1 MPLLSDVDTL
11 IENQQLKSK
20 WPRLIVEFYVV
31 VFGKSAYRLPT
42 DSKGTMSKMQNRV
55 RLTAGRVDA
64 FTCPAGKSQAFLWD
78 TEAPA
83 LALRVTPTGRKTYV
97 FESRLNGATLR
108 LNIGTAADWPIEKAR
123 GEARRLKVLVDSG
136 TDPRELER
144 QQQAN
149 KAAAKAAAT
158 AKALTVGEV
167 WPLYLEH
174 GKPKRRDAWKPRYRA
189 DLEAMAAPGGQ
200 KKKRGHGM
208 TRPGPLYPLLAVP
221 LAQVNED
228 TLKAWF
234 DREALLGKHQAARA
248 LMMFRGFLRWCA
260 ARPEYRNLAD
270 RYAGKAAAIVES
282 LPSSTRRTDALEAA
296 QVPGWW
302 AGVEQ
307 LSNRTA
313 SAYLR
318 ALLLTGA
325 RREELAALTW
335 ANVDFQWRK
344 LTIADKV
351 ETTRT
356 IPLSPYMAQ
365 MLATLPRVGPYVF
378 ASTGKAGRI
387 TDTRNSHSKA
397 LQSAAIEGLTIHG
410 LRRSFSLLGEA
421 AGAPAGAI
429 AQVMGHKPSA
439 TAEGYRP
446 RSVDVLRPFLEQI
459 ERHILGLAGVQF
471 DAKVE
476 PGKLSVVA

>member
-1 MPLLSDVDTL
+1 MAKVA
-11 IENQQLKSK
+11 
-20 WPRLIVEFYVV
+20 F
-31 VFGKSAYRLPT
+31 
-42 DSKGTMSKMQNRV
+42 
-55 RLTAGRVDA
+55 TAGRVSG
-64 FTCPAGKSQAFLWD
+64 FKCPPDKKQAFLWD
-78 TEAPA
+78 STAPG
-83 LALRVTPTGRKTYV
+83 LGLRMTPAGKPAYV
-97 FESRLNGATLR
+97 FQGEYMGKAVRITIGSPDAWSIPQAQAKSRELQR
-108 LNIGTAADWPIEKAR
+108 LIDE
-123 GEARRLKVLVDSG
+123 G
-136 TDPRELER
+136 TDPRTPKREAL
-144 QQQAN
+144 
-149 KAAAKAAAT
+149 AAAVAEEQAQAAA
-158 AKALTVGEV
+158 AANAVTVGEL
-167 WPLYLEH
+167 WPLYLQT

-189 DLEAMAAPGGQ
+189 DLEAMAAPGGER
-200 KKKRGHGM
+200 KKRGQGV
-208 TRPGPLYPLLAVP
+208 TRPGPLHPLLALP
-221 LAQVNED
+221 LAEVNED
-228 TLKAWF
+228 TLKSWY
-234 DREALLGKHQAARA
+234 DREAVKGKHQAARA

-260 ARPEYRNLAD
+260 ASPEYRSLTD
-270 RYAGKAAAIVES
+270 RDAGKAAAIVES
-282 LPSSTRRTDALEAA
+282 LPSNTRRTDALEAA

-356 IPLSPYMAQ
+356 IPLTPNMAQ
-365 MLATLPRVGPYVF
+365 MLATLPKVGPYVF

-387 TDTRNSHSKA
+387 TDTRASHAKA
-397 LQSAAIEGLTIHG
+397 LQSAGIEGLTIHG

-446 RSVDVLRPFLEQI
+446 RSIDALRPFLEQI
-459 ERHILGLAGVQF
+459 EAHILSLAGVQF
-471 DAKVE
+471 DAQAA
-476 PGKLSVVA
+476 PGALRVVAA